1 MQFSGVNV
9 FDMGYEEFSKEPVL
23 GKSLASLIVKGLSLN
38 ADKNILCD
46 YTWGDKDYCG
56 RQLLQLALALSVKI
70 KTLSEKK
77 RIGLVLMPSMYAVVA
92 NCACILAGKVPV
104 NINFTMGVDALNDC
118 VKLAGIDTMIS
129 AKMLRE
135 KLQIST
141 PAFPWSENYREI
153 SEMIDSLDA
162 SLLAEIDTHAK
173 DAEYLLKKFGIDEN
187 SDNKKE
193 ATLIFTS
200 GSESKPKAAILSEKN
215 IIANSLQ
222 VKKSVV
228 FEEEDTLLANLPV
241 FHSFGLLFEV
251 WYIALFGQKTLTLY
265 SPIDIKGNIKAVR
278 EKRPTVMLGTP
289 TFFRAYFKRATKE
302 DFSCIRKAISGAEK
316 TPEGF
321 EDFWNETFGKSYSEG
336 YGLTETSPVVSV
348 NLPERNLGYFTTG
361 RRKGSVGK
369 LFPGMR
375 ACVINPETMQTL
387 PFGEQGVLC
396 MQGPNVFLGYYKDET
411 STKKVLDNDWLITGD
426 LARIDSDGFLFID
439 GRIKRFSKIAGE
451 MVSHLAV
458 ESALA
463 KGFNV
468 ADSEVPL
475 IAVSSRLD
483 SEKGEAIVLLSTFD
497 IAIPKLKE
505 VCRNAK
511 ISNLAIPRHIIRV
524 DKIPVLST
532 GKLDLK
538 RVAELAKG

>member
-9 FDMGYEEFSKEPVL
+9 FDMGYEEFSKEPEL

-56 RQLLQLALALSVKI
+56 RQLLQLALALSKKI

-215 IIANSLQ
+215 IIVNTLQ

-228 FEEEDTLLANLPV
+228 F
-241 FHSFGLLFEV
+241 
-251 WYIALFGQKTLTLY
+251 
-265 SPIDIKGNIKAVR
+265 
-278 EKRPTVMLGTP
+278 
-289 TFFRAYFKRATKE
+289 
-302 DFSCIRKAISGAEK
+302 
-316 TPEGF
+316 
-321 EDFWNETFGKSYSEG
+321 
-336 YGLTETSPVVSV
+336 
-348 NLPERNLGYFTTG
+348 
-361 RRKGSVGK
+361 
-369 LFPGMR
+369 
-375 ACVINPETMQTL
+375 
-387 PFGEQGVLC
+387 
-396 MQGPNVFLGYYKDET
+396 
-411 STKKVLDNDWLITGD
+411 
-426 LARIDSDGFLFID
+426 
-439 GRIKRFSKIAGE
+439 
-451 MVSHLAV
+451 
-458 ESALA
+458 
-463 KGFNV
+463 
-468 ADSEVPL
+468 
-475 IAVSSRLD
+475 
-483 SEKGEAIVLLSTFD
+483 
-497 IAIPKLKE
+497 
-505 VCRNAK
+505 
-511 ISNLAIPRHIIRV
+511 
-524 DKIPVLST
+524 
-532 GKLDLK
+532 
-538 RVAELAKG
+538 